1 MTVYNRLQKVAAVL
15 VGTTLF
21 VSGSFKLMDPVGT
34 GLIVDEYWKLFHL
47 GFMSP
52 ASQVVGLILSLIVS
66 RYVPSQ
72 NPFTREDVTV
82 EDDSPEE
89 QDLETE

>member
-1 MTVYNRLQKVAAVL
+1 MTVYNRLQKVAAAL

-47 GFMSP
+47 GFMAP
-52 ASQVVGLILSLIVS
+52 ASQVFGIILS
-66 RYVPSQ
+66 PS
-72 NPFTREDVTV
+72 
-82 EDDSPEE
+82 
-89 QDLETE
+89 